1 MKVLVDANVIFD
13 VYERRQP
20 HYSAS
25 QQICRLVQRGALE
38 AAVAG
43 HTLANGFYLYK
54 KPFAAFVRERL
65 LEDFEICCADATHT
79 RSCLNLNFADFE
91 DALQVGA
98 AMAWKSA
105 FIITRNERDF
115 KRSPIPALSPSAYLK
130 RFH

>member
-25 QQICRLVQRGALE
+25 QQVCRLAQQGTLT
-38 AAVAG
+38 AAIAG
-43 HTLANGFYLYK
+43 HTVANGFYIYK

-65 LEDFEICCADATHT
+65 VEDFEICCADAHHT
-79 RSCLNLNFADFE
+79 QACLNLNIVDFE
-91 DALQVGA
+91 DALQAGA
-98 AMAWKSA
+98 AMAWKAA